1 MWIIFASCLS
11 KTCSM
16 GERKEGGKMWEK
28 ENPPTLLWDEFGLIS
43 RAVGDGREQLVIGI

>member
-1 MWIIFASCLS
+1 MPVACQKLAPW
-11 KTCSM
+11 
-16 GERKEGGKMWEK
+16 ERKEGGGMWEK